1 MMEEANSQ
9 DNPEEKHMIADAVFD
24 FHFEEACAEAGEG
37 DVLRVLIYD
46 MLLPIVDE
54 VFSEV
59 SVERGGYIEQLTID
73 LGRIDVA
80 HFKADSRDRLRLAL
94 KSALEDQLPLLGTA
108 YGVARKKQ
116 TLNPDLSMLESFLT
130 KGHFPNN
137 RMFEKG
143 RTMDEILSAV
153 LEGSPDVFMVF
164 LRKMKQ
170 QPQRLKRL
178 VYQSSEQSLEKL
190 VLLLSPVD
198 SERLLALVK
207 ALKRVFTDHPE
218 LTLSASTL
226 QYDIWQTLLDFLLKE
241 NQGDQ
246 EKQGNIDT
254 RHLMDHFIQ
263 KMTVG
268 HKPLASDVV
277 HVFRDLQ
284 LVAPD
289 TSESRARE
297 RDAAESRVF
306 EALARLK
313 RRLITSI
320 QSGNT
325 KNLRGIWQKVLR
337 YHADL
342 LKSIVLDEGRRIAV
356 RRVLS
361 RKLSDEMLGDIVT
374 VIDPESR
381 AFVHEIVTRP
391 ALFMQTNNKY
401 AEGFKESKTQLW
413 EFTLAYLIIERGSQF
428 NKKSY
433 LGSLLVQMAAH
444 ENSRYADLLQD
455 FIHKLD
461 VIEMSSGVKSE
472 MRDLLSSLVAEDDIK
487 KSASSFPVTEVERS
501 EKQSDLIQ
509 AYGDYETL
517 RMAFFDTSAS
527 EKAGFSLDDT
537 VLLFALKS
545 LAGLH
550 AEMLVRFFRTLQVE
564 ARGVEAY
571 RRAFSAQV
579 LLKLVRAFVSLR
591 FYDASQRDLMQSV
604 EKYASLQNDLNDYYA
619 QILFCLVQNV
629 PIDFE
634 AISGVG
640 RVLSPKGLEKEK
652 NVDAVRTQEA
662 QMDLLRMKVTEA
674 LVQGRP
680 QAVQGF
686 WPSFIQNQA
695 PWLRQALFVYGR
707 EAEVRQKLAQ
717 TFPDFMLLDLV
728 RLLTP
733 EAAEIVSK
741 LVKQPQLLRGKSVR
755 SFESEK
761 KDKTVLWQYT
771 LGVLL
776 VERGSRFNKKSYL
789 SRLILQMASHR
800 NARAQD
806 ILHGLTEGF
815 EAIEISRTA
824 KSEILLMLRELSQEG
839 RVQKNLLEIKVTEAE
854 AEEAFDVE
862 MACRDVRDF
871 LIRGRLQKNDW
882 GARAEALFLKR
893 LNRLFQSH
901 RAQLSR
907 IFGEL
912 QSANLL
918 SGAQVVDCSP
928 DIFARLIV
936 IFLSLEHSEAPEF
949 MQAMISHAAQAEN
962 PSLYY
967 QKVLFCLIRKNVVDF
982 EAIVSE
988 AIVSENRMAVSQS
1001 LEGERDERDVVV
1013 SRETGFAFVEKILG
1027 ATTILSAQVLE
1038 QFLRTLEILVGAAP
1052 QDLSAFLKK
1061 GLEGR
1066 GFALRLVQLLPEPLL
1081 ARLLLLLNPMV
1092 FEAILRCS
1100 DLIVSAA
1107 CAKEIALSSGRMTR
1121 LKWQFIFQYLFE
1133 EGRRFHAKTFVF
1145 LLSERLARDAYYSD
1159 IAAFRVLLR
1168 RELESHHMIVMK
1180 DEVLALVEILSQS
1193 DPVNSPHRPISKKNV
1208 SQKPPPE
1215 ISSEALSYF
1224 KDIEAEWDETI
1235 HLENAGL
1242 VIAAPYLERFLALLD
1257 LTEGQAFKSPE
1268 AARRAVHLLQ
1278 FLVNEQRD
1286 SPEYQLV
1293 LNKILCGVKAGI
1305 PIEREIVITAHEI
1318 EAAEGLL
1325 QGMIRN
1331 WKQIGKTSLQ
1341 GFRESFLQREG
1352 VLHRKG
1358 DDWELQVEAK
1368 GFDILLDYIPWSF
1381 SVVKLPWMKGVI
1393 HVKWRSGE
1401 EM

>member
-1 MMEEANSQ
+1 
-9 DNPEEKHMIADAVFD
+9 
-24 FHFEEACAEAGEG
+24 
-37 DVLRVLIYD
+37 
-46 MLLPIVDE
+46 
-54 VFSEV
+54 
-59 SVERGGYIEQLTID
+59 
-73 LGRIDVA
+73 
-80 HFKADSRDRLRLAL
+80 
-94 KSALEDQLPLLGTA
+94 
-108 YGVARKKQ
+108 
-116 TLNPDLSMLESFLT
+116 
-130 KGHFPNN
+130 
-137 RMFEKG
+137 
-143 RTMDEILSAV
+143 
-153 LEGSPDVFMVF
+153 
-164 LRKMKQ
+164 
-170 QPQRLKRL
+170 
-178 VYQSSEQSLEKL
+178 
-190 VLLLSPVD
+190 
-198 SERLLALVK
+198 
-207 ALKRVFTDHPE
+207 
-218 LTLSASTL
+218 
-226 QYDIWQTLLDFLLKE
+226 
-241 NQGDQ
+241 
-246 EKQGNIDT
+246 
-254 RHLMDHFIQ
+254 
-263 KMTVG
+263 
-268 HKPLASDVV
+268 
-277 HVFRDLQ
+277 
-284 LVAPD
+284 
-289 TSESRARE
+289 
-297 RDAAESRVF
+297 VF

-313 RRLITSI
+313 RRLITAI
-320 QSGNT
+320 QSGNA

-342 LKSIVLDEGRRIAV
+342 LKSIILDEGRRIAV

-381 AFVHEIVTRP
+381 AFVHEIITRP
-391 ALFMQTNNKY
+391 ALFMQTKNKQ

-413 EFTLAYLIIERGSQF
+413 EFTLTYLIIERGSQF

-487 KSASSFPVTEVERS
+487 NSASSFPVTEVERS
-501 EKQSDLIQ
+501 GKQSDLIQ

-537 VLLFALKS
+537 AFLLALKS

-550 AEMLVRFFRTLQVE
+550 AEMLVRFFRTLQIEV
-564 ARGVEAY
+564 RGVEAY
-571 RRAFSAQV
+571 RRVFSAQV
-579 LLKLVRAFVSLR
+579 LLKLVLAFVSLR
-591 FYDASQRDLMQSV
+591 LYDPSQRDLMQSV

-619 QILFCLVQNV
+619 HILFCLVQNV
-629 PIDFE
+629 RIDFE
-634 AISGVG
+634 AISEVG
-640 RVLSPKGLEKEK
+640 RVVSPRDEKGLEKEK
-652 NVDAVRTQEA
+652 NVDAVRTQES
-662 QMDLLRMKVTEA
+662 QIDLLRLKVTEA

-680 QAVQGF
+680 QAVEGF

-695 PWLRQALFVYGR
+695 LWLRQALFVYGR

-839 RVQKNLLEIKVTEAE
+839 RIQNSLENKVTEAE

-871 LIRGRLQKNDW
+871 LIRGCWPKNDW

-918 SGAQVVDCSP
+918 SEAQVVDCSP

-949 MQAMISHAAQAEN
+949 MQAMISHAAQAEH

-967 QKVLFCLIRKNVVDF
+967 QKVLLCLIRKNVVDF

-988 AIVSENRMAVSQS
+988 DRTAVSQS
-1001 LEGERDERDVVV
+1001 LEGEMDERDVAV
-1013 SRETGFAFVEKILG
+1013 SRETDFAFVEKILG
-1027 ATTILSAQVLE
+1027 ATTILSAQVLA
-1038 QFLRTLEILVGAAP
+1038 QFLRTLETLVVAAP
-1052 QDLSAFLKK
+1052 EDLSAFLKK
-1061 GLEGR
+1061 GLEDR

-1100 DLIVSAA
+1100 DLMVSAA

-1133 EGRRFHAKTFVF
+1133 EGRRFHVKTFVF

-1168 RELESHHMIVMK
+1168 RELESHHMTVMK
-1180 DEVLALVEILSQS
+1180 DEVLALIEILSQS
-1193 DPVNSPHRPISKKNV
+1193 DPLNSPHRPISKKNV
-1208 SQKPPPE
+1208 SQKSPPE
-1215 ISSEALSYF
+1215 ISSEAPSYF
-1224 KDIEAEWDETI
+1224 KEIEAEWDETI

-1242 VIAAPYLERFLALLD
+1242 VIAAPYLERFLTLLD

-1278 FLVNEQRD
+1278 FLVNEQTD
-1286 SPEYQLV
+1286 SPEYELV

-1318 EAAEGLL
+1318 EVAEGLL
-1325 QGMIRN
+1325 QGMITN

-1358 DDWELQVEAK
+1358 NDWDLQVEAK

-1381 SVVKLPWMKGVI
+1381 SVLKLPWMQGVI

-1401 EM
+1401 GM